1 MMEWKRYKVALQ
13 WYCIYT
19 VTPLHQRMFKC
30 SEIFI
35 LFQYLPLHTVSVRS
49 VIPFFHNSMYSMS
62 FRLKSWRRK
71 KPFLQPE
78 VGKSTTLWRFWFSHF
93 HMKIWCFTC
102 KIIFRP
108 FFHGMPVHMAQIYT
122 DLFLNVKEYVNILYI
137 KRHPTPQQFDIIRYQ
152 SFILIASLLSKFR
165 TLQNITKK
173 LILIEFIYIL
183 YIVGVG
189 SCIFK
194 TSTSAFALINYK

>member
-1 MMEWKRYKVALQ
+1 MEWKRYKVALQ

-71 KPFLQPE
+71 KHFLQPE

-122 DLFLNVKEYVNILYI
+122 DLFLNVKEYINILRNIQPHNNLILY
-137 KRHPTPQQFDIIRYQ
+137 PIRVLFLLPLFFQ
-152 SFILIASLLSKFR
+152 SLEHYR
-165 TLQNITKK
+165 TLQKN
-173 LILIEFIYIL
+173 
-183 YIVGVG
+183 
-189 SCIFK
+189 
-194 TSTSAFALINYK
+194 

>member
-1 MMEWKRYKVALQ
+1 MHTFEQNKWIVYDGVKEIQSGTSMILYIHSNSTPSTNVQ
-13 WYCIYT
+13 MFGDIYI
-19 VTPLHQRMFKC
+19 V
-30 SEIFI
+30 SI
-35 LFQYLPLHTVSVRS
+35 LAFTYSISAQCHSFFSQFHVQYVFQAK
-49 VIPFFHNSMYSMS
+49 I
-62 FRLKSWRRK
+62 LKK
-71 KPFLQPE
+71 KKHFLQPE

-165 TLQNITKK
+165 TLQNITIK
-173 LILIEFIYIL
+173 LILIEFIYCIL
-183 YIVGVG
+183 VYIY
-189 SCIFK
+189 CWI
-194 TSTSAFALINYK
+194 